1 MHKRYKRIG
10 TERERVGERERARD
24 SRETDIN
31 TTIPDI
37 QKLVVNYPQ

>member
-1 MHKRYKRIG
+1 MMQKNRN
-10 TERERVGERERARD
+10 REKESRRERERARD
-24 SRETDIN
+24 SRETKTDIN